1 MASYDRVVGGGLE
14 VGILGPAV
22 VHGPA
27 GPVAMPSRTERA
39 VIAALAARE
48 GRVVTAA
55 SLAADVWGDD
65 GDTGQRLVV
74 TVSRLRRRLEQALGS
89 RGRALVETVP
99 HGYRLD
105 VVAAVVDASRFA
117 ELVVDGRG
125 RLDRGEPAA
134 AQRPLDDAL
143 ALWRGDPLPELE
155 RSATALAAVA
165 RLTAMRDAAVDA
177 RTETSL
183 ALGENDAV
191 IARVEALLVDDPFR
205 EARWAQLMR
214 ALYRA
219 GRQADALR
227 CFQRARRVLA
237 DELGVEPGPDL
248 RRLEAAVLE
257 HDPALEAAGPRP
269 AGDGPGGRGALA
281 RAAAGARWV
290 EQQREVPRAG
300 RDDELAVL
308 REDWSAL
315 AQGRGGVV
323 VVEGDPGVGK
333 TRLAAELAQEVM
345 AAGGEVLRTACTP
358 GAGLVALMP
367 WAAALGFDVPD
378 APPGSPALASL
389 GFEVADHLA
398 TVADRRSTLLVLD
411 DAQWADEATVAF
423 LTQLGE
429 RPLPIPG
436 VTPLLAIML
445 VQRGGDRPVGW
456 SRLTATME
464 RVAMHRRVTL
474 GPLGTDEARGVA
486 ASVLGP
492 AATDL
497 LVDRVVAEAGG
508 NATAL
513 VEAARAV
520 RRAPPSDGEALPV
533 PSALLEAFTERL
545 ERERSEVGTVVL
557 AAAVVGEVADLEE
570 LVAASALDEEA
581 VLHSLDRAVGARLL
595 DLVPVGGIVHRFRF
609 PLERRLALAL
619 VSPARRARIEARL
632 GR

>member
-1 MASYDRVVGGGLE
+1 MVGAGLE

-27 GPVAMPSRTERA
+27 GPVALPARTERA
-39 VIAALAARE
+39 MVAALAARE

-65 GDTGQRLVV
+65 GDTDQRLVV
-74 TVSRLRRRLEQALGS
+74 TVSRLRRRLEQGLGS

-99 HGYRLD
+99 NGYRLD
-105 VVAAVVDASRFA
+105 IAGAVLDASRFA
-117 ELVVDGRG
+117 ELAADGHS

-134 AQRPLDDAL
+134 AQRALDAAL

-155 RSATALAAVA
+155 RSSTALAAVA

-177 RTETSL
+177 RIETSL
-183 ALGENDAV
+183 VLGENDVV

-205 EARWAQLMR
+205 EARWAQLML

-219 GRQADALR
+219 GRQAEALR

-248 RRLEAAVLE
+248 RRLEAAVLA
-257 HDPALEAAGPRP
+257 HDPMLRAASARRP
-269 AGDGPGGRGALA
+269 LAERPEGGGALA
-281 RAAAGARWV
+281 RAVGGAQWV

-300 RDDELAVL
+300 RDDELAL
-308 REDWSAL
+308 LLEDWSAL

-333 TRLAAELAQEVM
+333 TRLAAELAHEVM

-378 APPGSPALASL
+378 APPGSPALASF

-398 TVADRRSTLLVLD
+398 TVADRRPTLLVLD

-436 VTPLLAIML
+436 VTPLLAVML
-445 VQRGGDRPVGW
+445 LQRGGDRPVGW
-456 SRLTATME
+456 PRLTATME
-464 RVAMHRRVTL
+464 RVATHRRVTL
-474 GPLGTDEARGVA
+474 GPLGADEARAVA

-492 AATDL
+492 ASTDL

-513 VEAARAV
+513 VDEARAV
-520 RRAPPSDGEALPV
+520 RRAPPSEDEALPV
-533 PSALLEAFTERL
+533 PPALLEAFAERVD
-545 ERERSEVGTVVL
+545 RERGEVGTVVL

-570 LVAASALDEEA
+570 LVAASALGEEV
-581 VLHSLDRAVGARLL
+581 VLRSLERAVAARLL
-595 DLVPVGGIVHRFRF
+595 DPVPGGGVVHRFRF
-609 PLERRLALAL
+609 PLERRLAVAL
-619 VSPARRARIEARL
+619 VSPARRARIEGRL